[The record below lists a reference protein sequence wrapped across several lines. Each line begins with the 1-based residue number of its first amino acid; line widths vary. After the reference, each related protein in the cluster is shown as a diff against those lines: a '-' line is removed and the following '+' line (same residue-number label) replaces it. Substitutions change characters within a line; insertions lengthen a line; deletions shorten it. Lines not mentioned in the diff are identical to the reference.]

1 MNPNLNLHNL
11 SLKEEIDKKYV
22 YNIWADSYE
31 NYVKNLD
38 YQGPQ
43 SLVFTLNNYFSN
55 IQINKKIDILDF
67 GCGTGLLGLEI
78 KKNFIKDFNLDGID
92 ISTNMIEKSKQKN
105 IYSNLWNLD
114 IGKDKLDKKYGVIV
128 SSGVFLEGHAP
139 LSLINNLID
148 FTNKDGLLFIT
159 FRQSYIDNNK
169 QEFDLYTKKN
179 QKIKIIKNLD
189 INYLPN
195 IKCALYI
202 FKKI

>member
-1 MNPNLNLHNL
+1 MNSNLNLHNL

-105 IYSNLWNLD
+105 IYSNLWNFD
-114 IGKDKLDKKYGVIV
+114 IGKEILNKHYDLIV

-148 FTNKDGLLFIT
+148 LTYKNGLLFIT
-159 FRQSYIDNNK
+159 FRQSYINDNK

-179 QKIKIIKNLD
+179 QKINIIKNLD
-189 INYLPN
+189 INYLPG
-195 IKCALYI
+195 IKCALFI